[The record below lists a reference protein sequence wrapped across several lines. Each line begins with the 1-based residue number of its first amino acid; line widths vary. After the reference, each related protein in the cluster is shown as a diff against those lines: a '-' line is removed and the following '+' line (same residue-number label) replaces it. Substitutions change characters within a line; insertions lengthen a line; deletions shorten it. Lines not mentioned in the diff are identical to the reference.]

1 MLRREILTMKTI
13 PALEIV
19 RKFSNERGTTNA
31 QLDFIAFLDGD
42 EKKGRAKFG
51 DEKVFIETL
60 QRPALTW
67 LQ

>member
-1 MLRREILTMKTI
+1 M

-31 QLDFIAFLDGD
+31 QLDFVSFLDGD
-42 EKKGRAKFG
+42 EKKGRAKFQ